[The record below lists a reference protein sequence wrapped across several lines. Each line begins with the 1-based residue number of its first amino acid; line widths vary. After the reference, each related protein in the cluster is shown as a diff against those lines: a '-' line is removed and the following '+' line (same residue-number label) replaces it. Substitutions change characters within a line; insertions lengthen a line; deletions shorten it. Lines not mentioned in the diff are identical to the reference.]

1 MSLLVTGSSGFI
13 GTNLIKFLIKK
24 KMKFFS
30 LDKVKNK
37 YIKDKNFFQLN
48 LKNKSKLE
56 KIFKKNKIEYIIH
69 LAALP
74 GFVNCHKN
82 PAKAF
87 EDNIFATFNLID
99 LAKKYK
105 VKKILIASSMG
116 VDNFKINPS
125 IYGMTKYFCEQLS
138 HTYIKTKNMN
148 ITICKISNV
157 FGPYSAHKSSV
168 VHSFI
173 KKILNNKSLE
183 IHKDG
188 FQERDFIYSNDVCQ
202 VLYDNL
208 KQNKKKEVQINTK
221 KFLRIIDIKNLLDKI
236 SNRKNNLNFVPT
248 PEGYDDKVYKKP
260 IIKADKNFIKKLK
273 TTFNWYKDTR
283 KK

>member
-1 MSLLVTGSSGFI
+1 
-13 GTNLIKFLIKK
+13 
-24 KMKFFS
+24 MKFFS

-273 TTFNWYKDTR
+273 TTFNWYMDTR